1 MDLLIMEMLLEKI
14 IITLLQPSLQWQYRL
29 SFQKEKES
37 KIVEE
42 ENNKAK
48 EEGLHEPVSLHPFI
62 DVNTC
67 IGTGACVAACPEK
80 DIIGIRNGKATVIN
94 ASQCIGH
101 GACFHAC
108 PTEAITLR
116 IGTEKRG
123 VELPHVNRNFETNVP
138 GIFIAGELGGMGLI
152 RNAVEQ
158 GRQAVEN
165 IASVKG
171 NHTQHMILL

>member
-1 MDLLIMEMLLEKI
+1 MDFLIMEIILEKI
-14 IITLLQPSLQWQYRL
+14 LTYSVVTILCVAVVWFYLFSKRRA
-29 SFQKEKES
+29 S
-37 KIVEE
+37 KIVEAKIK
-42 ENNKAK
+42 KAQ
-48 EEGLHEPVSLHPFI
+48 EEGLHEPFSLHPFI

-101 GACFHAC
+101 GACFYAC

-123 VELPHVNRNFETNVP
+123 VELPHINRNFETNVP
-138 GIFIAGELGGMGLI
+138 GDIYRRRTWRYGPYQECSRTGQTGG
-152 RNAVEQ
+152 RKY
-158 GRQAVEN
+158 
-165 IASVKG
+165 S
-171 NHTQHMILL
+171 